1 MSSPTVEALG
11 WELRGVWKSF
21 PGVVALRNVS
31 MTLQPGQVHAL
42 VGQNG
47 GGKST
52 VVKILSGVFGPD
64 RGEIWHGG
72 RPAHLA
78 SPSAARRDGVAT
90 IFQEFSLVG
99 SLSVAENI
107 DLGTRFEAKAK
118 KVAWSALRKRAR
130 QALHELDVDV
140 DVDRPVKELSV
151 AEQQLVE
158 IAKALSADPTLL
170 ILDEPTTALS
180 LDEAAR
186 LRDLVKRL
194 AASGRCVL
202 YISHRLEELPGFADV
217 VTVLRDGVAVATVGG
232 ADLRLDDVI
241 AAMLGTDTRQRF
253 TKASRATATRVL
265 EVKSLC
271 ANNGTRNVSLT
282 LHEGEVLGLAGVT
295 GSGRTEIV
303 RALVG
308 ADKVTDGEIM
318 LRDRPIRPKSP
329 RHAVKLGIGLLPENR
344 KTDGLFFNFTGPPN
358 ITAARLKSL
367 LRGFLLSLTREREAG
382 ERLAKRMRMTPHA
395 MRRHPSSLSGGN
407 QQKLVLGRWLF
418 ADCGILCLDEPTQG
432 IDVGAKAEIY
442 TLIDELT
449 TEGVAVI
456 LISSEHSELLA
467 VADRISIVRDHTI
480 TTTRPAGEL
489 DEFILASL
497 TAGATA

>member
-1 MSSPTVEALG
+1 MSSPTAEALG
-11 WELRGVWKSF
+11 WELHGVWKQF
-21 PGVVALRNVS
+21 PGVVALRDVS
-31 MTLQPGQVHAL
+31 MKLDPGQVHAL

-52 VVKILSGVFGPD
+52 LVKILSGVFGPD

-72 RPAHLA
+72 RPVELA
-78 SPSAARRDGVAT
+78 SPSAAHHDGVAT

-107 DLGTRFEAKAK
+107 DLGTRSEARAK
-118 KVAWSALRKRAR
+118 RVTWSAMRERAR
-130 QALHELDVDV
+130 QALRELEVDV
-140 DVDRPVKELSV
+140 DVNRPVGDLSV

-186 LRDLVKRL
+186 LRKLVKRL

-202 YISHRLEELPGFADV
+202 YISHRLEELLDFADV
-217 VTVLRDGVAVATVGG
+217 VTVLRDGVAVATVDG
-232 ADLRLDDVI
+232 ADLSLDDVI
-241 AAMLGTDTRQRF
+241 LAMLGPDGRHQY
-253 TKASRATATRVL
+253 TKTSRAAVGHVL
-265 EVKSLC
+265 EVQNLY
-271 ANNGTRNVSLT
+271 ANNGTRDVSLT
-282 LHEGEVLGLAGVT
+282 LSQGEVLGLAGVT

-303 RALVG
+303 RALVS
-308 ADKVTDGEIM
+308 ADKVTGGEII
-318 LRDRPIRPKSP
+318 LRGARVRPKSP
-329 RHAVKLGIGLLPENR
+329 RRAVKLGIGLLPENR
-344 KTDGLFFNFTGPPN
+344 KTDGLFFNFIGPPN
-358 ITAARLKSL
+358 ITAARLKYL
-367 LRGFLLSLTREREAG
+367 LRGFWLSLTRERAAG
-382 ERLAKRMRMTPHA
+382 ERLSKQMRMTPNA
-395 MRRHPSSLSGGN
+395 MRQRPSSLSGGN

-418 ADCGILCLDEPTQG
+418 AKCDILCLDEPTQG

-442 TLIDELT
+442 GLIDELT
-449 TEGVAVI
+449 AGGVAVI

-467 VADRISIVRDHTI
+467 VADRIAIVRDHTI
-480 TTTRPAGEL
+480 TTTRSASEL
-489 DEFILASL
+489 DEFTLASL